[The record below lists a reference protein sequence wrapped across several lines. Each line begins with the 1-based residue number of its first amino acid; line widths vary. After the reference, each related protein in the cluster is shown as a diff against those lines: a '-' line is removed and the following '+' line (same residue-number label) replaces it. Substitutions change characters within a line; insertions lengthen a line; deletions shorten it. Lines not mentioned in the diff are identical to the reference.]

1 MFSALQRGSTIYIL
15 DKTDGLKYKIGQI
28 DSTTQPVPKGIN
40 YSRQYPYNP
49 VNEYVMDIKVNID
62 GEIKE
67 FKQVLSNLSYAT
79 FDNGNYVI
87 SETRD
92 AILNEVQATV
102 DNSEH
107 TINSVAYHKKIVEEG
122 KNILKQADPRFAK
135 EEERDSAIANLQ
147 NQFGAF
153 KQEVGSM
160 KSDISKIL
168 NALTKPENH

>member
-40 YSRQYPYNP
+40 YNRQYPYNP
-49 VNEYVMDIKVNID
+49 VNEYVMDIKVNVD

-67 FKQVLSNLSYAT
+67 FKQVLSNLSYAS

-92 AILNEVQATV
+92 NILNEVQAVV
-102 DNSEH
+102 DNSENV
-107 TINSVAYHKKIVEEG
+107 INSVSYHQKLIKDG
-122 KNILKQADPRFAK
+122 KDILKQMNPQYAK
-135 EEERDSAIANLQ
+135 EEERDSAIANLRTE
-147 NQFGAF
+147 FGAF
-153 KQEVGSM
+153 KQEVGDM

-168 NALTKPENH
+168 TALSKPGNS